1 MEGVVIMKVLII
13 YCHPSNNSFTSRVR
27 DEFIKGLKISNH
39 EYCLLDLYDLNF
51 KEAFSEA
58 EYLREAFYNDKLDIP
73 EDVKKHQQL
82 INESDALVFIYPVF
96 WTEAPSKLVGWF
108 QRVWTYGFAYGSK
121 AKMKQLDKVLM
132 LVTMGGD
139 LTEKLR
145 QKQEEAMKTVMLGDR
160 INDRAKEKEMII
172 FDRMSRDYP
181 NREANYEENLKRAY
195 QIGKEF

>member
-1 MEGVVIMKVLII
+1 MKILII
-13 YCHPSNNSFTSRVR
+13 YCHPSNNSFTARVKE
-27 DEFIKGLKISNH
+27 EFIKGLIKANH
-39 EYCLLDLYDLNF
+39 EYHLLDLYNSDF
-51 KEAFSEA
+51 KETFTEA

-73 EDVKKHQQL
+73 KDIKKHQL
-82 INESDALVFIYPVF
+82 LVNESDALVFIYPVF

-108 QRVWTYGFAYGSK
+108 QRVWTYGFAYGNN

-145 QKQEEAMKTVMLGDR
+145 QEQVEAMKTVMLGDR
-160 INDRAKEKEMII
+160 IGNRAKEKEMVI

-181 NREANYEENLKRAY
+181 NRENNYEKNLKRAY